1 VVRTRTGH
9 VALLDGELVVLLL
22 LRRARRV
29 AKRMR
34 ADPDLRL
41 PTNVGTQ
48 TKIAVVDGSPGVRG
62 GEKGGEQTMV

>member
-1 VVRTRTGH
+1 
-9 VALLDGELVVLLL
+9 
-22 LRRARRV
+22 
-29 AKRMR
+29 MR

-48 TKIAVVDGSPGVRG
+48 TKIAVVDGSLSVRG